1 MCIRDSLEAYH
12 YLPNCKDI
20 KTKDQFTKA
29 LNAMKELRA
38 FFLDQNL
45 GPDSWKHCGTGMR
58 KFYESKNILMSI
70 CDLKNS
76 SRNYDLKG
84 EVGVMQHEFCYV
96 EGTKWGDQKDISE
109 YKPGLQK

>member
-1 MCIRDSLEAYH
+1 MH
-12 YLPNCKDI
+12 Y
-20 KTKDQFTKA
+20 A
-29 LNAMKELRA
+29 
-38 FFLDQNL
+38 
-45 GPDSWKHCGTGMR
+45 
-58 KFYESKNILMSI
+58 NILMSI

-109 YKPGLQK
+109 YQISSNSNENYQTFCGT